1 MSNPGN
7 LIRPPVLQNV
17 NQSPAPNPNPNPIL
31 APQTEEMITAL
42 IRRVC
47 IQEFENMVRVTA
59 DSNSNTLPDQ
69 EIFDEQRGNLADL
82 ERVPDIVKSLR
93 EFSGNSSEFSS
104 WRKSVDRI
112 LKLYEPQR
120 GTAKYFAILN
130 VVRNKIVGN
139 ACSALESYNTP
150 LNWEAISKCL
160 TMHYADRRDL
170 GTLEYQMSSMVQGQK
185 NINEYYQSVYTH
197 LSLLL
202 NNIACMDIGQEAL
215 QVLTKTYREK
225 ALDTF
230 VRGLNGNLPDLLGVA
245 NPKSLPEALQ
255 ICLKMQNQNFRSNYA
270 QKKFP
275 PIIPPRRLDDRANP
289 QHMATKQG
297 QFYPQLAHIPKIP
310 QNAQQTIQYTAP
322 PYAYIPRQQQHPQ
335 QSYPLHYSYPQQ
347 PQYQQYPPPRP
358 MGPKPLQ
365 RPEPM
370 DVDQSIR
377 SRAVNYMNKPQFN
390 QHLGKGQT
398 SDPPQYPGPK
408 KLQRN
413 FHIGTEPQQSITEA
427 ERQDMDNKQEIPDDE
442 IPFDDYLE
450 MLSKQEELFTISEN
464 GEPECIDMSEIHF
477 LD

>member
-59 DSNSNTLPDQ
+59 DSNSNTLSDQ

-170 GTLEYQMSSMVQGQK
+170 SRVP
-185 NINEYYQSVYTH
+185 NIVHGS
-197 LSLLL
+197 
-202 NNIACMDIGQEAL
+202 
-215 QVLTKTYREK
+215 
-225 ALDTF
+225 
-230 VRGLNGNLPDLLGVA
+230 
-245 NPKSLPEALQ
+245 
-255 ICLKMQNQNFRSNYA
+255 
-270 QKKFP
+270 
-275 PIIPPRRLDDRANP
+275 
-289 QHMATKQG
+289 
-297 QFYPQLAHIPKIP
+297 
-310 QNAQQTIQYTAP
+310 
-322 PYAYIPRQQQHPQ
+322 
-335 QSYPLHYSYPQQ
+335 
-347 PQYQQYPPPRP
+347 
-358 MGPKPLQ
+358 
-365 RPEPM
+365 
-370 DVDQSIR
+370 
-377 SRAVNYMNKPQFN
+377 
-390 QHLGKGQT
+390 
-398 SDPPQYPGPK
+398 
-408 KLQRN
+408 
-413 FHIGTEPQQSITEA
+413 GTEKYQ
-427 ERQDMDNKQEIPDDE
+427 
-442 IPFDDYLE
+442 
-450 MLSKQEELFTISEN
+450 
-464 GEPECIDMSEIHF
+464 
-477 LD
+477 